1 MGYWLD
7 LLYPVRCPLCKEV
20 RPYGEDM
27 VCPECGKTLAWVEEP
42 VCLKCGKGVE
52 HEEDEYCEDCLRIPK
67 SYQQGFPAFWYTG
80 NVKTSLYDFK
90 YKNQRNYAKF
100 YSRSIYRRHGVQLQ
114 KLEISGIVPVPVHPH
129 KKRVRGYNQA
139 EILANELGKRLG
151 IPVYPD
157 YLERI
162 IDTNPQKELNDKARM
177 KNLKNAFKIG
187 RNKIK
192 LKRVLVVDDIYTSGA
207 TIEACAKVLIADGTE
222 RVYYTSVAIGR
233 GFSS

>member
-7 LLYPVRCPLCKEV
+7 LLYPVRCPLCKQV

-27 VCPECGKTLAWVEEP
+27 VCPECERMLAWVEEP

-52 HEEDEYCEDCLRIPK
+52 HEEDEYCEDCLRMPK
-67 SYQQGFPAFWYTG
+67 SYQQGFPAFWYTD
-80 NVKTSLYDFK
+80 NIKTSLYDFK

-100 YSRSIYRRHGVQLQ
+100 YSRSICSRYGLRLQQLG
-114 KLEISGIVPVPVHPH
+114 ISGIVPVPVHPH

-139 EILANELGKRLG
+139 EILANALGKELG

-157 YLERI
+157 YLERV

-222 RVYYTSVAIGR
+222 CVYYTSVAIGR
-233 GFSS
+233 GFSA